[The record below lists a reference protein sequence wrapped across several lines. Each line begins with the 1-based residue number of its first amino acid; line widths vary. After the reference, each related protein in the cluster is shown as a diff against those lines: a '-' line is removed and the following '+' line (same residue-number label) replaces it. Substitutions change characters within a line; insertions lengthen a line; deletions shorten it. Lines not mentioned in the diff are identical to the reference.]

1 MSTISVTEAREN
13 FSDAIAT
20 SAVEAVFIQKHG
32 ENAAVL
38 ISPERYEE
46 LMEALEEIEDMAA
59 CDLAMADP
67 SPNIPWEEIKSKMN
81 FDEDVDP
88 KLLQEVRKELGLD

>member
-1 MSTISVTEAREN
+1 MSVTEAREN
-13 FSDAIAT
+13 FSEAIAT

-46 LMEALEEIEDMAA
+46 LMDALEEIEDMAA
-59 CDLAMADP
+59 YDSAMTDP
-67 SPNIPWEEIKSKMN
+67 SPNIPWEEVKR
-81 FDEDVDP
+81 
-88 KLLQEVRKELGLD
+88 QLGLA

>member
-1 MSTISVTEAREN
+1 MSTMSVTEAREN
-13 FSDAIAT
+13 FSEAIAT

-46 LMEALEEIEDMAA
+46 LMDALEEIEDMMSY
-59 CDLAMADP
+59 DSAMADT
-67 SPNIPWEEIKSKMN
+67 SPNIPWEEVKR
-81 FDEDVDP
+81 
-88 KLLQEVRKELGLD
+88 QLGLA

>member
-13 FSDAIAT
+13 FSEAIAT

-46 LMEALEEIEDMAA
+46 LMDALEEIEDME
-59 CDLAMADP
+59 DYDSAMADT
-67 SPNIPWEEIKSKMN
+67 SPNIPWEEVKR
-81 FDEDVDP
+81 
-88 KLLQEVRKELGLD
+88 QLGLA

>member
-1 MSTISVTEAREN
+1 MSTMSVTEAREN
-13 FSDAIAT
+13 FSEAIAT

-46 LMEALEEIEDMAA
+46 LMDALEEIEDMEAY
-59 CDLAMADP
+59 DSAMADT
-67 SPNIPWEEIKSKMN
+67 STNIPWEEVKR
-81 FDEDVDP
+81 
-88 KLLQEVRKELGLD
+88 QLGLA

>member
-1 MSTISVTEAREN
+1 MSVTEAREN

-38 ISPERYEE
+38 ISPERYEQ
-46 LMEALEEIEDMAA
+46 LMEALEEIEDIIAVKAA
-59 CDLAMADP
+59 LEDP
-67 SPNIPWEEIKSKMN
+67 SPNIPW
-81 FDEDVDP
+81 DDV
-88 KLLQEVRKELGLD
+88 KRQLGLK

>member
-1 MSTISVTEAREN
+1 MSVTEAREN

-38 ISPERYEE
+38 ISPERYEQ
-46 LMEALEEIEDMAA
+46 LMEALEEIEDIIAVKAA
-59 CDLAMADP
+59 LEDP
-67 SPNIPWEEIKSKMN
+67 SPNIPW
-81 FDEDVDP
+81 DEV
-88 KLLQEVRKELGLD
+88 KRQLGLK

>member
-1 MSTISVTEAREN
+1 VYIFELVLYNLFMSTMSVTEAREN
-13 FSDAIAT
+13 FSEAIAT

-46 LMEALEEIEDMAA
+46 LMDALEEIEDMAA
-59 CDLAMADP
+59 YDAAMADP
-67 SPNIPWEEIKSKMN
+67 SPNIPWEEVKR
-81 FDEDVDP
+81 
-88 KLLQEVRKELGLD
+88 QLGLA